1 MSNLLYI
8 LILLPILAS
17 IAIALGAPA
26 RLTAIGASLLNLAA
40 SLFLF
45 VSFDAAQASYQFV
58 ASIPVLPTPEINLS
72 VGLDGMSL
80 VMVLLTTIVTLCAV
94 WVSPKQV
101 EGSLRL
107 YYISSLL
114 IAAGGLGAFCSTD
127 LFFFYAFH
135 ELALIPTFLMIGIW
149 GTGARKMIAWKVTI
163 YLGVGSL
170 VLLAGLT
177 ALFINLGGETFSM
190 VKMQEAVAIAGIPAE
205 TQGYIFLTL
214 LIGFGILI
222 SLFPF
227 HSWAAPAYASAPTPT
242 SMLHAGVLKK
252 FGLYGLLRVAVP
264 MLPQG
269 SDAPVFF
276 GTTPLDLM
284 LWLLLG
290 NIIVIGLVT
299 IAQKDLNLML
309 GNSSVMHMGY
319 VFLGIAS
326 YNAIG
331 FSGAVLL
338 MFGHGIS
345 IALLF
350 ALSGNVRDHT
360 GTLTLSRLGG
370 FGKLAPFLGLTFA
383 FGAFASIGL
392 PGFANFAGEIAV
404 FLGAFKDAGS
414 DLTFLQTAT
423 IVALWGVVIS
433 AVYMLRAFRTVFKGE
448 PREGATMPDLTFS
461 QRIPI
466 SILVAALLIV
476 GLYPPILLDKIKP
489 GIELIAKAFSQ

>member
-1 MSNLLYI
+1 MSYLLYI
-8 LILLPILAS
+8 LVFLPILAA
-17 IAIALGAPA
+17 IALALGAPA
-26 RLTAIGASLLNLAA
+26 RITAIGAALLNLAI

-45 VSFDAAQASYQFV
+45 ASFDAAITTYQFA
-58 ASIPVLPTPEINLS
+58 ASIPVLATPEINLA

-94 WVSPKQV
+94 WISPERV
-101 EGSLRL
+101 EGSTRL
-107 YYISSLL
+107 YYASSLL
-114 IAAGGLGAFCSTD
+114 IAAGALGAFCSTD

-149 GTGARKMIAWKVTI
+149 GTGARKMVAWKITI
-163 YLGVGSL
+163 YLGIGSI
-170 VLLAGLT
+170 VLLAGLA
-177 ALFINLGGETFSM
+177 ALFLNLGGQTFDM
-190 VKMQEAVAIAGIPAE
+190 VKLQQAVATAGIPAE

-222 SLFPF
+222 SMFPF
-227 HSWAAPAYASAPTPT
+227 HSWAAPAYASAPAPT

-252 FGLYGLLRVAVP
+252 FGLYGILRVAVP

-269 SDAPVFF
+269 TETAVFV
-276 GTTPLDLM
+276 GQSTLDLM

-299 IAQKDLNLML
+299 IAQKDLDLML

-350 ALSGNVRDHT
+350 ALAGRIRENT
-360 GTLTLSRLGG
+360 GTLTISRLGG
-370 FGKLAPFLGLTFA
+370 FGKLAPVLGLAFA
-383 FGAFASIGL
+383 FAAFASIGL
-392 PGFANFAGEIAV
+392 PGFANFAGEVAV
-404 FLGAFKDAGS
+404 FLGAFKGAGS
-414 DLTFLQTAT
+414 ELTFLQVAT
-423 IVALWGVVIS
+423 ILALWGVVIS
-433 AVYMLRAFRTVFKGE
+433 AVYMLRAFRTIFMGE
-448 PREGATMPDLTFS
+448 PKEGVSLPELNLS
-461 QRIPI
+461 QRIPAA
-466 SILVAALLIV
+466 ILVAALLVV
-476 GLYPPILLDKIKP
+476 GLYPPILLNKIKP
-489 GIELIAKAFSQ
+489 GIELIAKAFPE